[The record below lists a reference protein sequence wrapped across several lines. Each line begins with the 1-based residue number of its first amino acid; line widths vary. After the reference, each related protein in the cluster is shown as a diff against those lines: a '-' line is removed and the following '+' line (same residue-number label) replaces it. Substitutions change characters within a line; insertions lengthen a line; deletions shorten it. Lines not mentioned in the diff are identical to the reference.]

1 MPRVRLKVIAVAL
14 AAVGL
19 SLAPYI
25 VGWITQTE
33 TQVFGGFLLDLDDSN
48 SYLAVMQQGM
58 RGEWC
63 FISLYSPEPQH
74 GVWMYT
80 FYMLLGHLVR
90 LTRLSPLAVYHG
102 ARVVCGL
109 LLLVVVYRFACFF
122 LYRRA
127 VCWTAFLLVALS
139 SGVGWFS
146 EIFWP
151 TAPGGI
157 SPLDFWLLDGYT
169 FLGILT
175 FPHFALAWAA
185 LLVAFWAV
193 LAYVEYPRPG
203 YLIVGWVAAFVAT
216 AVHPTVVLVIGGV
229 LAVYGV
235 GLWVVE
241 RRCPGRWVVG
251 GLPVALGSLMVGLY
265 FYLAFR
271 ADPVLLSWSRAVMPS
286 PPPLYFLTG
295 YGLLGPLA
303 LAGTVELGRRRDL
316 RGAFLAC
323 WVVVAFLLAYAP
335 FGLQRRLIEGVHIPI
350 SILAAVGL
358 HRCVLPALARSRPLR
373 LVARLGYP
381 RRRAVWLARSL
392 LIALTWLSNL
402 YLVGA
407 VSLAAG
413 TRLPVLFHSASQ
425 MAAFNWLHDNL
436 ARDDTLLAS
445 YETGNLIPAWTGHR
459 VFVGHWAES
468 ANWPERETQV
478 ATFFDAATADAWRTA
493 FLRQYG
499 ITYIFYGLTERA
511 LGRFDP
517 EVAFY
522 LEPVFSGEEVTIYR
536 VRIGA
541 EQSRGY
547 P

>member
-1 MPRVRLKVIAVAL
+1 MIVVAL
-14 AAVGL
+14 AVVGL

-25 VGWITQTE
+25 IGWMAQTE

-58 RGEWC
+58 RGGWR
-63 FISLYSPEPQH
+63 FISLYSPEPQR

-80 FYMLLGHLVR
+80 FYVLLGHVVR
-90 LTRLSPLAVYHG
+90 LTGLSPLVIYHG
-102 ARVVCGL
+102 ARLICGL
-109 LLLVVVYRFACFF
+109 LLLVVACRFACFF
-122 LYRRA
+122 LHRRA
-127 VCWTAFLLVALS
+127 ACWTAFLLVALS

-146 EIFWP
+146 EVFWP
-151 TAPGGI
+151 TAPGSI

-175 FPHFALAWAA
+175 FPHFTLAWAA
-185 LLVAFWAV
+185 LLVAFWAA
-193 LAYVEYPRPG
+193 LAYVAHPRPG
-203 YLIVGWVAAFVAT
+203 YLVVGGIAAFVTT

-241 RRCPGRWVVG
+241 RRFPMRWAVG
-251 GLPVALGSLMVGLY
+251 GLPVASVSVLVGLY

-271 ADPVLLSWSRAVMPS
+271 ADPVLSSWSRAVMPS
-286 PPPLYFLTG
+286 PPPLYFLAG

-303 LAGTVELGRRRDL
+303 LVGTIELGRRRDL
-316 RGAFLAC
+316 RGVFLAC
-323 WVVVAFLLAYAP
+323 WVAVAFVLAYTP

-350 SILAAVGL
+350 SLLAAVGL
-358 HRCVLPALARSRPLR
+358 HRCVLPALAHSRPLR
-373 LVARLGYP
+373 TVARLGYP
-381 RRRAVWLARSL
+381 RRRAVWLARTL
-392 LIALTWLSNL
+392 LIVLTWLSNL
-402 YLVGA
+402 YWVGA
-407 VSLAAG
+407 VGLAASM
-413 TRLPVLFHSASQ
+413 RSPALFHSADQ
-425 MAAFNWLHDNL
+425 MAAFDWLRDNL
-436 ARDDTLLAS
+436 AWDDTLLAS
-445 YETGNLIPAWTGHR
+445 YEAGNLIPAWAGHR

-478 ATFFDAATADAWRTA
+478 AAFFDAATADTWRTA

-499 ITYIFYGLTERA
+499 ITYVFYGSAERA

-522 LEPVFSGEEVTIYR
+522 LEPVFSCEEVTIYR
-536 VRIGA
+536 VCIGA
-541 EQSRGY
+541 EKSRGY